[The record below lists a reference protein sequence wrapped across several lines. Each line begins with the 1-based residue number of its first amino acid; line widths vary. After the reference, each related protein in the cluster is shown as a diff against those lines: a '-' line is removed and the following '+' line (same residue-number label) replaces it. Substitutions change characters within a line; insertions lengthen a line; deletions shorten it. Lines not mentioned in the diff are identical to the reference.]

1 MEIEINGE
9 LKTVNNSTSLKT
21 LIDETLKDQ
30 KGLAVAINNSVVPKE
45 DWTKTTLNEADKVL
59 LIRATQGG

>member
-9 LKTVNNSTSLKT
+9 LKKFDKSISLKS
-21 LIDETLKDQ
+21 LVDEIVNDT
-30 KGLAVAINNSVVPKE
+30 KGLAVAINNSVVSKE
-45 DWTKTTLNEADKVL
+45 KWNETMLNEADKVL

>member
-9 LKTVNNSTSLKT
+9 LKTIENSISLKSLVDKMALDT
-21 LIDETLKDQ
+21 
-30 KGLAVAINNSVVPKE
+30 KGLAVAVNNSVVPKE
-45 DWTKTTLNEADKVL
+45 KWTETLLNEADKVL